1 MILPG
6 SGFYAPRV
14 PSTSL
19 TRTEVSHLLGVSLKS
34 LYLWERDRR
43 IPVPRRDRRNWRV
56 YSPKDVDA
64 IRRFLGVDGG
74 PKKSLP
80 PRPADGGD
88 ELSARNQ
95 LKGRV
100 MSIRKSGL
108 LCEVVLGLAGGQE
121 ITSIITE
128 ASADRLGLK
137 KGREA
142 TAIIKATEV
151 MILG

>member
-1 MILPG
+1 MTA
-6 SGFYAPRV
+6 S
-14 PSTSL
+14 SL
-19 TRTEVSHLLGVSLKS
+19 TRTEVCHLLGVSPKS
-34 LYLWERDRR
+34 LYLWERDGR

-56 YSPKDVDA
+56 YFPKDVEA

-74 PKKSLP
+74 TKKSLP
-80 PRPADGGD
+80 LHRADGAEG
-88 ELSARNQ
+88 LSARNQ
-95 LKGRV
+95 LKGMV

-108 LCEVVLGLAGGQE
+108 ICEVVIRLAGGQE

-142 TAIIKATEV
+142 TAIVKATEV
-151 MILG
+151 MILS